1 MTIYTLFLYIGIVA
15 LVLTL
20 GLGVFVA
27 KRQEYARMRPLLW
40 FIQYFVGS
48 LLIFSGLVKVVDPLG
63 TAYKMADYFTLL
75 LPVLSFMKPYALPF
89 ALVMIVLEV
98 VLGINLILGHGKRM
112 NTGLTFLM
120 MLFFTFLTGY
130 NYMTGFLPEG
140 VGPFEFAKWS
150 EFKETNIRVTD
161 CGCFGDFLKLLP
173 IQTFLKDILLTGFA
187 VYLFS
192 MTEHLKSVVRGD
204 KTRLRWIF
212 TGVFSVIVTVACFMN
227 FYFGLPWVDFRPFAE
242 GTNIVVS
249 REECTL
255 NKPEK
260 VITYIYKNKETGAEE
275 KVTDKELMKKD
286 YLWKEK
292 DAEGNKIWEAQ
303 KNLTTEVVLKKGC
316 DSKISEMDGSKQHAF
331 ATAGYSLLVVAADLN
346 ESSKAGFKKIA
357 KIADAALERGIET
370 HAYYYYIKDKEK
382 DGSDEDDLE
391 KFRHEYSL
399 AFDFTQ
405 SDEKLVKTIIRS
417 SPGLLLLHNGT
428 VIKKW
433 HHINLPAFKEIQAEY
448 IKEMPAELE
457 IVVNVESYEPAS
469 LDHNFFCSVQN
480 VAKGNFSATELNLNI
495 MDGNYE
501 YLEKLTNDT
510 SETGGAIGPISLKFA
525 QNPTLVPEHQDLKK
539 VPNGVLTAD
548 RTAWQLVAIET
559 K

>member
-27 KRQEYARMRPLLW
+27 KRQEYARVRPLLW

-75 LPVLSFMKPYALPF
+75 LPILSFMKPFALPF
-89 ALVMIVLEV
+89 ALFMIVLEV
-98 VLGINLILGHGKRM
+98 VLGVNLILGHGKRM
-112 NTGLTFLM
+112 TTGLSFLM

-130 NYMTGFLPEG
+130 NYMTGFMPEG
-140 VGPFEFAKWS
+140 VGPFEFGKWV

-173 IQTFLKDILLTGFA
+173 VQTFLKDILLTGFA
-187 VYLFS
+187 VYLYLK
-192 MTEHLKSVVRGD
+192 TDHLKAVISGD
-204 KTRLRWIF
+204 KPKLRWIF
-212 TGVFSVIVTVACFMN
+212 TGIFTVVTTLACYMN

-242 GTNIVVS
+242 GINIVNA
-249 REECTL
+249 REECAL
-255 NKPEK
+255 DKPEK
-260 VITYIYKNKETGAEE
+260 LITYVYKNKETGEE
-275 KVTDKELMKKD
+275 QKITNDELMQKE
-286 YLWKEK
+286 YLWKDK
-292 DAEGNKIWEAQ
+292 DAEGNKIWEPQ
-303 KNLTTEVVLKKGC
+303 SDLTSEVVLKKGC
-316 DSKISEMDGSKQHAF
+316 DSKISEMDASKQHAF
-331 ATAGYSLLVVAADLN
+331 ATNGYALLVVADDLN
-346 ESSKAGFKKIA
+346 KSSKAGFKKIA
-357 KIADAALERGIET
+357 AIADAAREDKIET
-370 HAYYYYIKDKEK
+370 HAYYYYIKDKDE

-391 KFRHEYSL
+391 KFRHELSL

-428 VIKKW
+428 VVKKW
-433 HHINLPAFKEIQAEY
+433 HHRNLPSYDEMKAEF
-448 IKEMPAELE
+448 IKPMEAELE
-457 IVVNVESYEPAS
+457 MVVNIEIYEPAS

-480 VAKGNFSATELNLNI
+480 VNKGEFSGSELNLNVL
-495 MDGNYE
+495 DGNYG
-501 YLEKLTNDT
+501 LLKKLTNDT
-510 SETGGAIGPISLKFA
+510 TETGAAMGAITLKFA
-525 QNPTLVPEHQDLKK
+525 QNPALVPNREDLKK
-539 VPNGVLTAD
+539 VPNGILTED
-548 RTAWQLVAIET
+548 RKAWQLVAVET